1 MMEPAHTPQT
11 GRGPQRHGVPSEQS
25 LLDGVERQASVAGV
39 EDWIARWQRVA
50 RRIRVPLGFLAA
62 ALYLF
67 ELWRRAP
74 QPTAVACSLALVVP
88 GL

>member
-1 MMEPAHTPQT
+1 LTQRVQPANP
-11 GRGPQRHGVPSEQS
+11 
-25 LLDGVERQASVAGV
+25 
-39 EDWIARWQRVA
+39 DWIARWQRVA

-74 QPTAVACSLALVVP
+74 RPAAVAWSLFCPACGYAVTLQDT
-88 GL
+88 